1 MTARQHHYLSQC
13 YLKGFTK
20 GRAKKSK
27 LWVLSPRAS
36 KMFQTTPRNV
46 GGVRDFNRI
55 DSPGLDQNVLE
66 TELAKFEDKA
76 ASALK
81 RLLQTSSFSGETRD
95 VLLNLIALLAVRSP
109 ERREHMR
116 QFHAQIVER
125 LMDLTLYSKE
135 RWESQY
141 AQAKASN
148 PELQDNVSYE
158 DMKTFFES
166 KQYKVDLKREYQIHM
181 EMVQVDAILPCLHN
195 RNWTLLKTNSVTGP
209 FITTDKPVDLSWND
223 PESVPPLYRNSPG
236 FGLKSTQVY
245 FPVSQD
251 LALIG
256 EFDGED
262 RMVNATEQLV
272 ALLNS
277 KMLYGFYNQIYTPIT
292 GFKFVGKGNI
302 LRTGSALV
310 QAFGP

>member
-27 LWVLSPRAS
+27 LWVLGPRIRKA
-36 KMFQTTPRNV
+36 FQTTPRNV

-55 DSPGLDQNVLE
+55 NSPEVDQDALE
-66 TELAKFEDKA
+66 TELAKFESKA

-81 RLLQTSSFSGETRD
+81 QLLQTLSFSGETRD
-95 VLLNLIALLAVRSP
+95 VLLNLMALLAVRSP

-116 QFHAQIVER
+116 KFHADVVER
-125 LMDLTLYSKE
+125 LMELTLHSKE

-141 AQAKASN
+141 KQAKADH
-148 PELQDNVSYE
+148 PEMSDDVSYE
-158 DMKTFFES
+158 DMKAFFES
-166 KQYKVDLKREYQIHM
+166 KRYKVEVSREHHIHM
-181 EMVQVDAILPCLHN
+181 EMVQVDAILPCLYR
-195 RNWTLLKTNSVTGP
+195 RNWTLLKANASSGP

-223 PESVPPLYRNSPG
+223 PDSVPPIYRSSPG

-245 FPVSQD
+245 FPLSQD
-251 LALIG
+251 LAVIG
-256 EFDGED
+256 EFDGTD
-262 RMVNATEQLV
+262 RTMNATEAFV

-277 KMLYGFYNQIYTPIT
+277 KMLYSFHNQIYTPT
-292 GFKFVGKGNI
+292 MGFKFVGKGNTI
-302 LRTGSALV
+302 RPGSQLV
-310 QAFGP
+310 RAFGP